1 MGYVLRCVC
10 NFFVV
15 VYDKL
20 FGKDNKIIWETHVGA
35 IYYLT
40 SEVIANL

>member
-15 VYDKL
+15 YDKL
-20 FGKDNKIIWETHVGA
+20 FGKGNKITWETHVGA
-35 IYYLT
+35 KYYLT
-40 SEVIANL
+40 SEL